1 MSDPMVTV
9 IGPHNRHI
17 EVHASTQKA
26 LPDAFPL
33 APTKTP
39 APKKPPR
46 KTAAKRTS
54 TKRDEPP
61 TTGPVIEAPS
71 TPDSPATADENTTVE
86 TPKEAR

>member
-1 MSDPMVTV
+1 MSNPMVTV
-9 IGPHNRHI
+9 VGPHGRHI

-33 APTKTP
+33 PPTKKTP
-39 APKKPPR
+39 APKQPSR

-54 TKRDEPP
+54 TKRDAP
-61 TTGPVIEAPS
+61 TTEPVIEAPS